1 MSPAHQLLLAL
12 VFLTSSCGALP
23 VTITHSAAPSVAACF
38 AVLAL
43 LLLFVFVKRV
53 YIRKSRRMIQAR
65 QNSILT
71 HSVPRH
77 KKKTGF
83 FVGFFGDPT
92 VEIQS
97 ALEKG
102 EWTENKQSSFTYRIH
117 TESRPY
123 GREYPSVLDIRSR
136 FRNRSVSTSPCTP
149 DILPESHS
157 LKLPSFP
164 DKAQVNSSARRFSL
178 PTMRLSVA
186 DPKGRRHSSV
196 RSARSRR
203 SVTFAPGSSSSH
215 RIIDSSSGRNASL
228 PLSPQL
234 SEVSAT
240 SPNPSSVSG
249 SGPFS
254 PEFRSRLSHSFIPP
268 LPPLPFTHSPPS
280 NTECTLSAHHRKNVR
295 LTPPLQTDLIQQFDQ
310 HIQSERASG
319 QALSFTLP
327 SFPPPPPVAGILKPK
342 LRVRTE
348 SLNTELSSYAHVRF
362 NQSPGSLGSSSSALR
377 VSDVGSN
384 SETHLGVKRRLSSVS
399 SCHTS
404 KIDDNDPNVLL
415 GIIREPVEQTSQW
428 DQSTISMNQSLK
440 KALQDSGFTPSKS
453 AGEGFSDT
461 PVSNGECDSESV
473 EVERQLLGLDISK
486 SESFYD
492 VGTSKSEDATNRV
505 SFWDE
510 DSGERYEFYFKSIF
524 IRVSSAVQ
532 E

>member
-12 VFLTSSCGALP
+12 VFFTSSCGALP
-23 VTITHSAAPSVAACF
+23 VTITHSATPSVAACF

-102 EWTENKQSSFTYRIH
+102 KWTENN
-117 TESRPY
+117 
-123 GREYPSVLDIRSR
+123 R

-196 RSARSRR
+196 KSARSRR

-215 RIIDSSSGRNASL
+215 RTIDSSSGRNASL

-234 SEVSAT
+234 SEGSAT
-240 SPNPSSVSG
+240 SPAPSSVSG

-280 NTECTLSAHHRKNVR
+280 NAECTLSAHPRKNVR
-295 LTPPLQTDLIQQFDQ
+295 LTPPLQTDLIQQVDQ

-327 SFPPPPPVAGILKPK
+327 SFPPPPPVAGILKPR

-404 KIDDNDPNVLL
+404 KIDDNNDPNVLL

-461 PVSNGECDSESV
+461 SVSNGECDSESV

-492 VGTSKSEDATNRV
+492 VGTSKPEDATNRV